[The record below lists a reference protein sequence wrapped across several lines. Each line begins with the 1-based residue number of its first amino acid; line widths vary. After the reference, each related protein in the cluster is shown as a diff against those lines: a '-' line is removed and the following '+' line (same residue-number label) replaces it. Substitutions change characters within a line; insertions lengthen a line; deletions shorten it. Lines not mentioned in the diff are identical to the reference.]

1 MPYLF
6 VTCYLC
12 QSHLIMFYLDRGYNY
27 NQMAQE
33 YKQNFRSEQFFGM
46 LMIHPFYPHTGPK
59 IMVLFALNPSKFLF
73 LYISHK

>member
-46 LMIHPFYPHTGPK
+46 LRIHPFDPHTGPK
-59 IMVLFALNPSKFLF
+59 IMVLFALNPFKILIFIHQS
-73 LYISHK
+73 